1 MISPEVFRK
10 GEASSCLVVGKTW
23 KDIINKPAFLDEMVV
38 RVVNMM
44 NGAEDVGLL
53 TKATTLR
60 ELKEAIN
67 KILLRPLQ
75 EELHIGED
83 VVVRTPGSVLADA
96 FWDEIP
102 QTTEYWVRFK
112 EAITRAYE
120 MKNQIAEHQPLT
132 DKDTLMSTKNN
143 FNDTVVKP
151 MLGIKEDE

>member
-1 MISPEVFRK
+1 MVSPSLFRK
-10 GEASSCLVVGKTW
+10 GDAPSCLVVDKSW
-23 KDIINKPAFLDEMVV
+23 EDIINKPDFFDELVE

-44 NGAEDVGLL
+44 KGAEVVGLL

-67 KILLRPLQ
+67 EILLEPLQ

-83 VVVRTPGSVLADA
+83 VVQRTPGSVLADA

-102 QTTEYWVRFK
+102 QTTEYWLRFK
-112 EAITRAYE
+112 EAIARAYE

-132 DKDTLMSTKNN
+132 KKDTLMSTKNN

-151 MLGIKEDE
+151 LLGINEDE